1 MIPSLTLSV
10 PRVDGLQASAH
21 RRQSLFHPQV
31 IKTQLVAKPAVVFTT
46 NYANVFIV
54 PTRSNVSILKRKVSS
69 RPNASL
75 DQFCTQTPRSKFFSC
90 RLSHCPLGLC
100 SAKLAYW
107 NVGKWEIV
115 QSYFPLYKCYIRITW
130 SDIDV
135 SQVKV
140 RRTNDR
146 RRIRRN
152 RSSQFRGP
160 LPVGRTGETVQI
172 IPSGKLNVHV
182 VLVADVALF
191 KNLLSGRSR

>member
-1 MIPSLTLSV
+1 MSSLFQLDQTFPFLKEKSVHVLTLRWISSV
-10 PRVDGLQASAH
+10 PTHLDLNFSAVDCC
-21 RRQSLFHPQV
+21 
-31 IKTQLVAKPAVVFTT
+31 
-46 NYANVFIV
+46 IV
-54 PTRSNVSILKRKVSS
+54 RWGFVQRNWRIETL
-69 RPNASL
+69 
-75 DQFCTQTPRSKFFSC
+75 
-90 RLSHCPLGLC
+90 
-100 SAKLAYW
+100 
-107 NVGKWEIV
+107 VGKWEIV